1 MQELI
6 KKVKEFHYS
15 FNVPVQHS
23 PYIPDD
29 AIVRLRYNL
38 AMEELQEFVDACQV
52 QDHVKI
58 FDALVD
64 QLYILI
70 GTAHVFGMADA
81 LEAGFAEVH
90 RSNMTKLNAEG
101 KPVFREDGK
110 IIKSEL
116 YEEPD
121 LHTVLLNTYSK

>member
-29 AIVRLRYNL
+29 ATVRLRYDL
-38 AMEELQEFVDACQV
+38 ALEELQEFVDACQV

-70 GTAHVFGMADA
+70 GTAHTFGMADA

-90 RSNMTKLNAEG
+90 RSNMTKLDKDG
-101 KPVFREDGK
+101 KAVYREDGK
-110 IIKSEL
+110 VIKSDL
-116 YEEPD
+116 YEKPN
-121 LHTVLLNTYSK
+121 LHEVLTSIYSK

>member
-6 KKVKEFHYS
+6 KKVKEFQQAFKGPVEYS
-15 FNVPVQHS
+15 PT
-23 PYIPDD
+23 IPNDD
-29 AIVRLRYNL
+29 VVRLRYNL
-38 AMEELQEFVDACQV
+38 ALEELQEFIDACQV

-81 LEAGFAEVH
+81 LIEGFNEVH
-90 RSNMTKLNAEG
+90 RSNMTKLNAKGLPE
-101 KPVFREDGK
+101 FREDGK
-110 IIKSEL
+110 VIKSEL
-116 YEEPD
+116 YEAPD
-121 LHTVLLNTYSK
+121 LHKVLTEIYLK